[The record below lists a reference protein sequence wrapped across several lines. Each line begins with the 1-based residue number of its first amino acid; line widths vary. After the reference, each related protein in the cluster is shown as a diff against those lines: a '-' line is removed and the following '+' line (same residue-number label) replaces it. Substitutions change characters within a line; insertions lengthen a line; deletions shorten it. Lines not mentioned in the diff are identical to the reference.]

1 MKQQGEGARAEREAA
16 RRDGSEI
23 WVDYTVEMLLEE
35 FERVRD
41 RLERLEEVRRRPGR
55 RYDPTRR

>member
-1 MKQQGEGARAEREAA
+1 MERDDEARAERDRA
-16 RRDGSEI
+16 RYDGSEI

-35 FERVRD
+35 FERVRH
-41 RLERLEEVRRRPGR
+41 RLRRREEVRRRPGR